1 MPRDLP
7 LGNGKV
13 LVAFDGDYRLREL
26 TYPHVG
32 RENHVHGALCRFG
45 AFVDGT
51 FTWIE
56 RAQGWDLAMRYQADT
71 LVTDVQCQHAGMGL
85 LLSCSDCVDFHE
97 SLYLRRVVL
106 HNQRPRARQVRL
118 FFHQN
123 LAISE
128 SDVGDTAVYD
138 PVCRAVVHYKGPRF
152 FLVNLRVGAQDGVE
166 NWAIG
171 QKNLPGKE
179 GTFRDAEDG
188 ELGRGLV
195 AQGAVDS
202 VVAACC
208 EVGPHA
214 TAEIDYWIAI
224 GPHWKGSWDGVR
236 ELNAKVVQRGP
247 QSFLARTRD
256 YWRLWGKRTSVEDW
270 GLPEGVADLYRRSL
284 LILRTHIDQSGA
296 VIAAVD
302 SDILSFS
309 RDTYAYCWPRD
320 GALAAR
326 ALDLAGFQQAPL
338 RFYEFCADQLTADG
352 YLLHK
357 YTADG
362 QLGSSWH
369 PWMGARTA
377 GKGCD
382 GASASSA
389 GAGEAPAG
397 YEMQLPIQEDETALV
412 VWALWHHF
420 RRWQDVEAIKGLYG
434 RLVKKSARF
443 LASYRDPVTRLP
455 GPSYD
460 LWEERRGIC
469 TFTCGAVVGGLDA
482 AAEFARAFGEEELA
496 GEYAAAAVEI
506 RQAMDRH
513 LYRPEL
519 GRFARM
525 ITVSDAGEVSVDGTL
540 DASLAGAFMFGAFA
554 ADDPR
559 VVATMNAVRDDLT
572 CRTAVGGVARY
583 RGDYYH
589 QVSRDIDSVPG
600 NPWFLCT
607 IWLGMHAVACAGNLS
622 DLAPAREVLRWVEA
636 HKLPSGV
643 LPEQLHPSTGAALS
657 VSPLAWSH
665 AALVTLV
672 EEYQR
677 KVERLRSRGL

>member
-26 TYPHVG
+26 CYPHVG
-32 RENHVHGALCRFG
+32 CENHVRGALCRFG
-45 AFVDGT
+45 VFVDGA

-56 RAQGWDLAMRYQADT
+56 RARGWDLAMRYQPDT
-71 LVTDVQCQHAGMGL
+71 LGTDVQCRHTGMGL

-97 SLYLRRVVL
+97 NLYLRHVVV
-106 HNQRPRARQVRL
+106 HNQRSVARQVRL

-138 PVCRAVVHYKGPRF
+138 PVSRAVVHYKGPRY
-152 FLVNLRVGAQDGVE
+152 FLVNLRVDGRDGVE
-166 NWAIG
+166 HWAIG

-188 ELGRGLV
+188 ELGHGLV

-202 VVAACC
+202 VVAAHCDL
-208 EVGPHA
+208 GPDA
-214 TAEIDYWIAI
+214 TAEIDYWIAM
-224 GPHWKGSWDGVR
+224 GPKWTGSWDAVR
-236 ELNAKVVQRGP
+236 ELNAKVVERGP

-256 YWRLWGKRTSVEDW
+256 YWKLWGKRDGVRSA
-270 GLPEGVADLYRRSL
+270 GLPEGVADLCRRSL
-284 LILRTHIDQSGA
+284 LILRTHIDQDGA

-309 RDTYAYCWPRD
+309 RDTYSYCWPRD

-338 RFYEFCADQLTADG
+338 RFYHFCADRLTSDG

-369 PWMGARTA
+369 PWMGPHAG

-382 GASASSA
+382 GISACSA

-420 RRWQDVEAIKGLYG
+420 QRWQDVEAIRGLYG

-443 LASYRDPVTRLP
+443 LARYRDPVTRLP

-469 TFTCGAVVGGLDA
+469 TFTCGAVVAGLDA
-482 AAEFARAFGEEELA
+482 AAEFARAFGEDELGA
-496 GEYAAAAVEI
+496 EYAAAASEI
-506 RQAMDRH
+506 RQAMARH

-525 ITVSDAGEVSVDGTL
+525 ITVNGAGDISVDATL

-559 VVATMNAVRDDLT
+559 VVATMKAVRDELT
-572 CRTAVGGVARY
+572 CRTPVGGVARY
-583 RGDYYH
+583 RDDYYH
-589 QVSRDIDSVPG
+589 QVSRDLDKVPG
-600 NPWFLCT
+600 NPWVLCT
-607 IWLGMHAVACAGNLS
+607 VWTGMHAVACAKSLS
-622 DLAPAREVLRWVEA
+622 ELEPARDVLRWAEG

-643 LPEQLHPSTGAALS
+643 LAEQLDPLTGAPLS
-657 VSPLAWSH
+657 VAPLAWSH

-677 KVERLRSRGL
+677 KVDELR